1 MRVLLCCLV
10 ALSLDAAVT
19 LKKEAERKKAPAFEL
34 QDAGGKPVK
43 LADFNGRVVLVDFW
57 ATWCGPC
64 VKSMPWMI
72 ELADKYREAGLTIV
86 GVSMDEEGWRV
97 VKPFIEER
105 KVTYPVVLG
114 TKRVAY
120 LYGDVEALPVA
131 FFVDRNQRVAA
142 IHIGDASR
150 KDFEKAIQTLLAK

>member
-1 MRVLLCCLV
+1 MLL
-10 ALSLDAAVT
+10 AIASPAAVS
-19 LKKEAERKKAPAFEL
+19 LKKSAERKQAPAFEL
-34 QDAGGKPVK
+34 QDAAGKPLR
-43 LADFNGRVVLVDFW
+43 LADLAGRVVLLDFW

-64 VKSMPWMI
+64 QKSMPWMI
-72 ELADKYREAGLTIV
+72 ELAEKYRDAGLTIV
-86 GVSMDEEGWRV
+86 GVSMDEEGWKV

-131 FFVDRNQRVAA
+131 FFVDRGQRVAA
-142 IHIGDASR
+142 IHIGEANR
-150 KDFEKAIQTLLAK
+150 KDFEKAIQTLLAARE